1 MITRDFRI
9 VPKFQSKTADYIEYK
24 RRRDDQTINK
34 APGRAAV
41 QVSVV
46 HIVTST
52 EGMSQEE
59 RHSARIRRITLKR
72 SLHGDRGEVMR

>member
-1 MITRDFRI
+1 M
-9 VPKFQSKTADYIEYK
+9 
-24 RRRDDQTINK
+24 
-34 APGRAAV
+34 AAV

-59 RHSARIRRITLKR
+59 GHSARIRRITLKR
-72 SLHGDRGEVMR
+72 SLHWDRGEVMR